1 MTKLLYK
8 LEFVYIYNEHLILS
22 YKIHIQK
29 NFLTWLPQICFS
41 AFFR

>member
-8 LEFVYIYNEHLILS
+8 FLFVYIYNEHLILS

-29 NFLTWLPQICFS
+29 NFLTWLSQKRS
-41 AFFR
+41 ASFF